1 MGSNR
6 RYAHRIDERMDQR
19 ILEQT
24 AKGGALQS
32 LTRSELE
39 LDSEPFT
46 RAPQPRPVHA
56 WVRFG
61 EVPIMVDAEACS
73 WTAYAVAIRF
83 TVAGTE
89 YKTWVWSSA
98 IREPRP
104 RTRATNSSEL

>member
-1 MGSNR
+1 MGTNR
-6 RYAHRIDERMDQR
+6 RYAIQIDERMDQR

-24 AKGGALQS
+24 AKGGTLQS

-46 RAPQPRPVHA
+46 RAPQPRPVRA

-61 EVPIMVDAEACS
+61 EIPIMVDAEACS

-83 TVAGTE
+83 TVADTE

-98 IREPRP
+98 IREVRSPT
-104 RTRATNSSEL
+104 RTPEH

>member
-46 RAPQPRPVHA
+46 RAPQPRPV
-56 WVRFG
+56 
-61 EVPIMVDAEACS
+61 
-73 WTAYAVAIRF
+73 
-83 TVAGTE
+83 
-89 YKTWVWSSA
+89 
-98 IREPRP
+98 
-104 RTRATNSSEL
+104 RA